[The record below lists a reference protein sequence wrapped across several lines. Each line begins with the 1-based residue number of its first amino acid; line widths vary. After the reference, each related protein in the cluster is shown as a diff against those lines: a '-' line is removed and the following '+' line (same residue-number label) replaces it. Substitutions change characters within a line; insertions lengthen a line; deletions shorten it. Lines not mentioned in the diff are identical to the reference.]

1 MPELGPNQPT
11 NYYHALGLDPAAPH
25 DELLAQLQQRIALTP
40 PGPERGYAEQARA
53 VLADLGKRR
62 IYDQRLHNPN
72 ANPWTPGELH
82 ELAIAQPSRPAA
94 SGIGAQ
100 FAAIPRRILAT
111 VAGALLVVLIVIVT
125 AVSCASG
132 SSDVA
137 SGDNPASGAD
147 EGPGSLAPSNAD
159 KVTCDLIS
167 TKLIGKAAWLG
178 SNSRPDY
185 AVVVTHAFDVPSP
198 LGPDIAKVT
207 DADTSNLGIN
217 QYQDKSIGIHATYR
231 PDRVVFQREA
241 VVATYTPDGHL
252 ISTKKYPALGTPP
265 AFDLQISERTHY
277 HQIVAVDGITIPAG
291 AGGTEPGQTYALSM
305 RPDAFDH
312 EAVWMLL
319 RGGNKLYK
327 GTLIRFRGDT
337 VPTKDLKTAC
347 NPIQD

>member
-1 MPELGPNQPT
+1 MSENGSAQPVD
-11 NYYHALGLDPAAPH
+11 YYSALGLNPASPAH
-25 DELLAQLQQRIALTP
+25 ALLAQLSHRIAQTTI
-40 PGPERGYAEQARA
+40 GPERHLMEQARA
-53 VLADLGKRR
+53 ILGDPEKKQV
-62 IYDQRLHNPN
+62 YDTRLRDPQ
-72 ANPWTPGELH
+72 APPWTPAELH
-82 ELAIAQPSRPAA
+82 ELAIAQSTRSATGLLAQLKAA
-94 SGIGAQ
+94 
-100 FAAIPRRILAT
+100 PTRILTA
-111 VAGALLVVLIVIVT
+111 VAGGLLIVLVVVIT
-125 AVSCASG
+125 AVSCTGG

-137 SGDNPASGAD
+137 NGDNPASGAD
-147 EGPGSLAPSNAD
+147 EGPESSAPSHAD

-217 QYQDKSIGIHATYR
+217 QYQNKSIGIHATYR

-241 VVATYTPDGHL
+241 VIATFTPDGRL

-312 EAVWMLL
+312 ESVWMLL
-319 RGGNKLYK
+319 RGGDKLYK